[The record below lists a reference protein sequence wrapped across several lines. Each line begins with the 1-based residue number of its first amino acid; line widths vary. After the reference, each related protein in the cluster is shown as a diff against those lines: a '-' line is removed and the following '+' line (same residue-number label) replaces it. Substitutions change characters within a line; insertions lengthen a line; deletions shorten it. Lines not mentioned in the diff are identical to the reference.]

1 MARTLTV
8 LAPVAGTV
16 LDLAEVPDP
25 VFAQAMVGPGA
36 AIRPTTGVQAAVAPV
51 DGIVSALQPHA
62 FVVTSGMH
70 GVLVHL
76 GIETVSLAGEGYT
89 TLARRGA
96 SVTAGAP
103 VVRWRPDEVI
113 ARGLSAL
120 CPVIAVQADPA
131 AVELLAPAGT
141 VVAGG
146 TPLLRWSPE
155 GR

>member
-1 MARTLTV
+1 MTV

-16 LDLAEVPDP
+16 LDLADVPDP

-51 DGIVSALQPHA
+51 EGVVSTLQPHA
-62 FVVTSGMH
+62 FVVTSGTH

-76 GIETVSLAGEGYT
+76 GIETVSLGGEGYT

-96 SVTAGAP
+96 TVTAGAP
-103 VVRWRPDEVI
+103 VVRWRPDDVT

-120 CPVIAVQADPA
+120 CPVIAVEADPET
-131 AVELLAPAGT
+131 VERLVPVGT

-146 TPLLRWSPE
+146 TPLLRWSP
-155 GR
+155 GDR